1 MGLRVQKMKTL
12 SIGFMQSGF
21 LEEVYNQT
29 TVDYWKNE
37 LIWPQFFKRWIVL
50 FTR

>member
-12 SIGFMQSGF
+12 SIGFMQSRF

-37 LIWPQFFKRWIVL
+37 LIWPQFFERWIVL
-50 FTR
+50 STR

>member
-1 MGLRVQKMKTL
+1 MGLRVPKVKKLNT
-12 SIGFMQSGF
+12 GFMQSGF

-50 FTR
+50 STR